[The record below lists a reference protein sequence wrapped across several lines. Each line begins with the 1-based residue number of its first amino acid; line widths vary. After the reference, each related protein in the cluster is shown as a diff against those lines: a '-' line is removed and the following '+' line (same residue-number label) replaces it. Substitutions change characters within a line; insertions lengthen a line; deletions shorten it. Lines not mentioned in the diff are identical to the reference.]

1 SSTPWR
7 PPAGTAAPTPTRWWS
22 PAAAWRAAWS
32 RSPAATCTPPWRS
45 SASPTSRPPPGCWPP
60 PSAPSARTRTSS
72 RSEKRETRNE
82 KGGTAP
88 SVALRTTFSHFSFL
102 TSHFRKEAAVG
113 IFEDLKAI
121 CEITGPIG
129 YPDEVNAYLKDRW
142 RPLGAVEETPVGNL
156 VAHVGGAGP
165 KLLLDAHSDEI
176 AFVVRAIDER
186 GFIWITT
193 AQQLGQPKLGLDRLL
208 MLGQPALIVGR
219 GGRKVE
225 GLFATVTGHVA
236 SFERREKGRY
246 DYNDL
251 FVDIGARSR
260 EEAQGLGVTVGSL
273 AIWNATTRRLGPDG
287 KLIYGKALDARMGLA
302 IMTEVARRVDRAKL
316 AFDLYLG
323 CSVQEEIGLV
333 GAASLARYADFAQA
347 ISIEVG
353 LAGDIP
359 LVDERDMPVALGK
372 GPV

>member
-1 SSTPWR
+1 
-7 PPAGTAAPTPTRWWS
+7 
-22 PAAAWRAAWS
+22 
-32 RSPAATCTPPWRS
+32 
-45 SASPTSRPPPGCWPP
+45 
-60 PSAPSARTRTSS
+60 
-72 RSEKRETRNE
+72 
-82 KGGTAP
+82 
-88 SVALRTTFSHFSFL
+88 
-102 TSHFRKEAAVG
+102 VG

-142 RPLGAVEETPVGNL
+142 RPLGEVEETPVGNL

-176 AFVVRAIDER
+176 AFVVRAIDDR

-236 SFERREKGRY
+236 SFERREQGRY

-372 GPV
+372 GPVLVYRDNTVHHDRHLTERLADLADARGLPYQFGRYAQFGNNAKEFIAAGIPAVMITPPTRYTHSPFEMCHEDDVEHTIQLLTAYLEGGAGGR